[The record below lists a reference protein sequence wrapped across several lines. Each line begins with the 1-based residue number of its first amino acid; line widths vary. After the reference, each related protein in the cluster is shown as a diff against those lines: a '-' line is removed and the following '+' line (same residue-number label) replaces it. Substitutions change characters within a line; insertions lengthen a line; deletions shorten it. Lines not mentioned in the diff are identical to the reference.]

1 MTSEMCFYQLKVYFV
16 CGGRGGIVSDSH
28 SLSLSEDLLG
38 WEGQFFIKKKIV
50 ISVNPRTKQ

>member
-1 MTSEMCFYQLKVYFV
+1 MCFYQLKVYFV